1 MSRAALTDGSNS
13 ARGIEPCAIQRPDA
27 ASQKKR
33 LRALADLLSVLT
45 LSRSQHPC
53 PAGRS
58 RYFRRRFETV
68 RTRTRMSRVRS
79 SAATRRMNSDPDIL
93 GRSRTR
99 RINCGRTCLRLEY
112 RPVPNRKFNPVSPSR
127 TILIGFASLA
137 RPNAR
142 AVSAAA
148 LWWCSTSKISRTSFG
163 TNPESMRGAVADGSA
178 ACARRCPMVI
188 WSVLDRFAAVRR
200 VTLRLP
206 RSMSARYVRWMPA
219 LHASSSCVTPSR

>member
-1 MSRAALTDGSNS
+1 MSFLT
-13 ARGIEPCAIQRPDA
+13 
-27 ASQKKR
+27 
-33 LRALADLLSVLT
+33 LLS
-45 LSRSQHPC
+45 SRRPSPT
-53 PAGRS
+53 GRS
-58 RYFRRRFETV
+58 RYIRRRLETV

-79 SAATRRMNSDPDIL
+79 SAATRRRNSDPDIP

-99 RINCGRTCLRLEY
+99 RINCGRTCLRLAY
-112 RPVPNRKFNPVSPSR
+112 RPVPNRKFNPASPSR

-148 LWWCSTSKISRTSFG
+148 LAWCSTSRISRTSFG
-163 TNPESMRGAVADGSA
+163 TSPDSMLGAAAEGSA
-178 ACARRCPMVI
+178 ACAKRCPMVI
-188 WSVLDRFAAVRR
+188 WSVLDRFAAVRS